1 METSRSVTDQAI
13 VSAAK
18 SLAFRR
24 HLRFWLLIAA
34 LIVLFLWV
42 FSDILLPFAA
52 GIVLAYFL
60 DPVADWL
67 ERKGCSRALAASLI
81 LFSFIAVFVIAL
93 VTLVPLIARQMA
105 EFATSVP
112 GLIAQLQQLITSFNP
127 EWLTG
132 KLGIN
137 PDDLRNAMNS
147 IMSAG
152 IGVASSIFK
161 SIWSSA
167 SSLFSLAGLFVVT
180 PVVAFYMLVDWDRMI
195 ARLDSWVPRNN
206 VETVRR
212 LATEINASTAGFVR
226 GQSLDGLILG
236 VMYSVA
242 LSAIGLNFAVLV
254 GMLSGLIGFIP
265 YVGSAVGL
273 VLATGIALAQFWPEW
288 QWVLAVVVIFA
299 AGQFIEGNFIQPRL
313 VGQSVGLHPVWLMF
327 SLFAFG
333 ALFGFV
339 GLLIAVPAAAAI
351 GVLVR
356 FAISR
361 YLESPL
367 FTGAP
372 DALVE
377 VGHVDIVDARQV
389 AAVKVIDDSPKRRK
403 PARK

>member
-1 METSRSVTDQAI
+1 
-13 VSAAK
+13 
-18 SLAFRR
+18 
-24 HLRFWLLIAA
+24 LL
-34 LIVLFLWV
+34 
-42 FSDILLPFAA
+42 
-52 GIVLAYFL
+52 
-60 DPVADWL
+60 
-67 ERKGCSRALAASLI
+67 
-81 LFSFIAVFVIAL
+81 IAL
-93 VTLVPLIARQMA
+93 VTLVPLIAQQMA
-105 EFATSVP
+105 EFGTSVP
-112 GLIAQLQQLITSFNP
+112 ELIAQLQQMVTSFNP

-137 PDDLRNAMNS
+137 PDDIRNAMNS
-147 IMSAG
+147 IMTAG

-180 PVVAFYMLVDWDRMI
+180 PVVAFYMLLDWDRMI
-195 ARLDSWVPRNN
+195 ERLDSWVPRNN
-206 VETVRR
+206 VETVRK

-288 QWVLAVVVIFA
+288 QWVVAVVVIFA
-299 AGQFIEGNFIQPRL
+299 AGQFIEGNFIQPKL
-313 VGQSVGLHPVWLMF
+313 VGESVGLHPVWLMF

-377 VGHVDIVDARQV
+377 IAKVDVVDARLV
-389 AAVKVIDDSPKRRK
+389 DTHKVGSAKPKPKPKK
-403 PARK
+403 PAAK